1 MIALK
6 LKQLKQQR
14 GIWHIYTYLKL
25 GFPYEDGEKEFD
37 EILHYIGRI
46 REELFPVQKWGYV
59 NDEEAF
65 FINVNKNKYFVF
77 ARKE

>member
-1 MIALK
+1 MIELK

-14 GIWHIYTYLKL
+14 GIWHIYAYLKL

-46 REELFPVQKWGYV
+46 REELFPVQKWGMLMMKKP
-59 NDEEAF
+59 F
-65 FINVNKNKYFVF
+65 L
-77 ARKE
+77 